1 MMMKPMRRLVVD
13 SSMLQS
19 EDLRQFLDAS
29 ASNFAVLPDFVWFE
43 LYKQESIGAIVA
55 GMSVIGEFPE
65 QVIVLKPGKEIAQID
80 PRIPNM
86 TSSMHHSDV
95 AHQLREMV
103 AILDGPDRDEP
114 GVRTQLERLWS
125 GAANALSG
133 MLEGAHDILLSLPEM
148 AEQMFTPHHLRI
160 IRKNT
165 RYTPEMFSSIFG
177 AADQIW
183 ETLSGGDQDSTRPA
197 PKELRTQ
204 VYLYR
209 YSLAIVIY
217 LLWWIQNGNQTP
229 KRIDRARNDLIDLS
243 FAVYGTY
250 YEGLM
255 TADKKLDWTHQN
267 LSLALNALGAE
278 VPAAR
283 YWQSSS

>member
-1 MMMKPMRRLVVD
+1 MMKLMRRLVID

-19 EDLRQFLDAS
+19 EDLRLFLKAS
-29 ASNFAVLPDFVWFE
+29 AANFAVLPDFVWFE
-43 LYKQESIGAIVA
+43 LYKQESIEAIVA
-55 GMSVIGEFPE
+55 GMSVIGDFPE
-65 QVIVLKPGKEIAQID
+65 QVIVLKPGKEIVEID
-80 PRIPNM
+80 PRTPNM
-86 TSSMHHSDV
+86 TSSMQRSDV
-95 AHQLREMV
+95 AHQIRGMV

-125 GAANALSG
+125 GAVNALSG
-133 MLEGAHDILLSLPEM
+133 MLEGAHDILVSLPEM
-148 AEQMFTPHHLRI
+148 AEQMFTPQHLRI
-160 IRKNT
+160 IRRNT

-183 ETLSGGDQDSTRPA
+183 ETLSGGDQDSTCPA
-197 PKELRTQ
+197 PEELRTQ
-204 VYLYR
+204 AYLYR

-217 LLWWIQNGNQTP
+217 LLWWVKNGNQTP
-229 KRIDRARNDLIDLS
+229 KRLDRARNDLIDLS

-267 LSLALNALGAE
+267 LSLALNAIGAE
-278 VPAAR
+278 VPAIR
-283 YWQSSS
+283 YWRPSS